1 MQITV
6 RSASCTRDK
15 NRIYQITFR
24 NHRQKKGRKK
34 HLQKSFQR
42 RRRVTSSSSSLS
54 PRDRT
59 QKPTEKLLEKKTQ
72 IKYCHRQSNTSTSPF
87 PFLPPLKTP
96 KPNPELFR
104 RTFCAISRVYSFHFI
119 LINLQLLIRDFYIR
133 NKNMARRWKSVKKER
148 QEGNKI
154 GGAQKHSSRSPLRP
168 KKKRRYLCAFL

>member
-1 MQITV
+1 MTLLSLRCFGIQSSVLQISMQITV

-34 HLQKSFQR
+34 HLQKSFQRRR

-87 PFLPPLKTP
+87 SFLPPLKTP

-133 NKNMARRWKSVKKER
+133 NKNMARR
-148 QEGNKI
+148 
-154 GGAQKHSSRSPLRP
+154 
-168 KKKRRYLCAFL
+168 